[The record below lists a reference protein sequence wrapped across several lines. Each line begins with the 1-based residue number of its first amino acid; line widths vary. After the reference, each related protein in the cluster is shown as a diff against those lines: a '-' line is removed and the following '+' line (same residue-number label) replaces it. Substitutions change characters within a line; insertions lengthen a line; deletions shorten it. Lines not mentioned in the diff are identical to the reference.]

1 MEKINL
7 YPLTSYT
14 DKQNTSTHD
23 GELKFIERLSEMV
36 YGLLLNP
43 SNLGDEFSANKHNAP
58 LSWNRMLFDDENFYN
73 ILITYDD
80 SNCCRLVNGKNLPK
94 VTPEQLNQDFIDY
107 FSGLLKLKGIKNIEL
122 DSDSTRINPGFDK
135 SSLVTT
141 AQIALKVNLPVDT
154 EINTDQDKDAD
165 K

>member
-14 DKQNTSTHD
+14 DQQNTSTHD

-36 YGLLLNP
+36 YELLLDP
-43 SNLGDEFSANKHNAP
+43 SNIGDEFSANKNNAP

-73 ILITYDD
+73 VLITYDD
-80 SNCCRLVNGKNLPK
+80 SNCRRLVSGNNLPK

-141 AQIALKVNLPVDT
+141 AQIALKVALPVDT
-154 EINTDQDKDAD
+154 GTNTEHDKDAD